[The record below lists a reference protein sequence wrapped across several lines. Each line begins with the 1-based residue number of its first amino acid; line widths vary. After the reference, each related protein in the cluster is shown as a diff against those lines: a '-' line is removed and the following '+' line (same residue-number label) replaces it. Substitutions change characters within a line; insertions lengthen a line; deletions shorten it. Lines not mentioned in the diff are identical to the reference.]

1 MDAPLESNKRAF
13 RRFYDEFVNKGTE
26 AAADEL
32 LAPDLVSHSPFPG
45 QPPGSAGVKETF
57 ARFRAAFPDLRARLE
72 DVVAEGDRVVGRFTV
87 GGTHKGEFMGQAPTG
102 KRVSYEE
109 MVILRFQDGRIV
121 EHWAVAD
128 ALALMQGIGAL
139 PSAGT

>member
-1 MDAPLESNKRAF
+1 MDASPESNKRAF
-13 RRFYDEFVNKGTE
+13 RRFYDEYVNRGIE
-26 AAADEL
+26 AVADEL

-57 ARFRAAFPDLRARLE
+57 TRFRAGFPDLRARLE
-72 DVVAEGDRVVGRFTV
+72 DVVAEGDKVAGRFTV
-87 GGTHKGEFMGQAPTG
+87 DGTHKGEFMGQPPTG
-102 KRVSYEE
+102 KRISYEE
-109 MVILRFQDGRIV
+109 IVILRFMDGRIV

-139 PSAGT
+139 PAAGA